1 MSTTHSSENSV
12 NVEIP
17 LKSITD
23 ENINISQYS
32 EFRFYEKFCFKDD
45 ADIYPSEPRRWL
57 GISHRKGRLTCY
69 HILTQTG
76 KGISRSTVQ
85 WVTNL
90 ELSPDEAKETLL
102 SLIQKLTKG

>member
-17 LKSITD
+17 LKNITD

-32 EFRFYEKFCFKDD
+32 EFRFYEKFSFKDD

-76 KGISRSTVQ
+76 KVISRLVTHCTVD
-85 WVTNL
+85 L
-90 ELSPDEAKETLL
+90 DITLPV
-102 SLIQKLTKG
+102 